1 MELVSVVVSIY
12 HPNMNFL
19 EKQIRS
25 LDEQSYDNI
34 EIIIWDDD
42 PDSAFDKKFFEKL
55 IKKHKYYYLKG
66 KENIGYAK
74 AFAHL
79 TEIAK
84 GQYIAY
90 CDQDDIWLCDKI
102 KKCVKA
108 LEEEKGVLVTADRA
122 IIDENDTVLISSN
135 REQQKDI
142 ANSWSTGEHITPE
155 AVFTTCAIGMNIVMR
170 TDIAQE
176 LLPIPENVA
185 HDRWLVAGA
194 SVKGKL
200 IFLDE
205 VLVQYR
211 RHTQNVSGIM
221 RGIYNKRDY
230 LKKRVEKS
238 YMLAKEFIN
247 RFPEL
252 SKEDKKII
260 SEFSEARYKQNI
272 FQMLKY
278 RKISPD
284 VIKFEIFLSVTPD
297 FLVKK
302 AIAIMKK
309 RIKN

>member
-42 PDSAFDKKFFEKL
+42 PDSAFDKKFFEKF